1 MFGFYLLFLIQY
13 VAEILVIFDVAW
25 TSSEDDGLPILRKVM
40 KSVYLSIRV
49 MTYCLFL
56 FR

>member
-25 TSSEDDGLPILRKVM
+25 TSLGDDALPILRKAM

>member
-25 TSSEDDGLPILRKVM
+25 TSLGDDGLPILRKAM